1 MYAYDFFIYH
11 LHIVLILLGSIIT
24 QVKYENKE
32 EEKKDIFYKM
42 TCLDIKKNTKI
53 QVTFSFLHL
62 AQLLLCMLC

>member
-1 MYAYDFFIYH
+1 M
-11 LHIVLILLGSIIT
+11 
-24 QVKYENKE
+24 KE
-32 EEKKDIFYKM
+32 KEEKKDIFYKM